1 MTTLG
6 IFWNWSLKAYKNPET
21 QRACLHLQ
29 DQFRQDVNVL
39 LWACWLA
46 SKKQCPTANALK
58 HCIEIMDIWQS
69 GGVVGIRKARR
80 EINNTPHLESA
91 NALKHQF
98 LNLELAF
105 ERQEQLALEALPSQ
119 MAPNTLKSSTEIC
132 LHNMKMV
139 APSTDFAHNDA
150 LKTLNLTLY

>member
-1 MTTLG
+1 MATIG
-6 IFWNWSLKAYKNPET
+6 IFWNWSLKAYAAPET

-29 DQFRQDVNVL
+29 DQFGQDVNVI

-46 SKKQCPTANALK
+46 SKKRCPTANALK
-58 HCIEIMDIWQS
+58 HCIKITDIWQS

-80 EINNTPHLESA
+80 EIKDTPHIESA
-91 NALKHQF
+91 SALKHQF

-105 ERQEQLALEALPSQ
+105 ERHEQLALEALPSQ
-119 MAPNTLKSSTEIC
+119 ISPNTLNSSTKIC

-139 APSTDFAHNDA
+139 APSTDFAHNNA
-150 LKTLNLTLY
+150 LETLSLTLY